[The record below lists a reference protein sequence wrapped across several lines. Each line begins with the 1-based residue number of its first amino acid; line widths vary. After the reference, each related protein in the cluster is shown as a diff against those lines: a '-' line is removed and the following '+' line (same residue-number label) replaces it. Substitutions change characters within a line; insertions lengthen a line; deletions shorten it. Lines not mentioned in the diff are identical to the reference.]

1 MVTHLRNG
9 LESGDSTPGPRILST
24 DAAAIVQVKGW
35 VIIAGIVDRSPFIR
49 PTLAALV
56 LTLAGFG
63 AARAELCF
71 DAVID
76 GTQQGTPSLA
86 TGVGKFVLSDNE
98 LTLTYKITFSGL
110 SASETAAHIH
120 SDAEGGVAV
129 RDLALGSPKVGRWLS
144 TDAQAM
150 TPARVAD
157 LKAGLL
163 YVNIHSTS
171 YPAGEI
177 KGQILPSACTETC
190 YGAII
195 NGENAGT
202 QSPGTGFARLA
213 LNHTETELA
222 YWVEFSGLILPE
234 TASHIHNAAEGG
246 IAVRALGPGS
256 PKAGVWKFTDSL
268 PLTAARV
275 QALKN
280 GLFFVNIHSFL
291 YQSGEIMGD
300 VFADACDPKCFD
312 AVLDAGPGSSSP
324 AGGAGHFVLSHAHE
338 RVAYHYTV
346 TGIVD
351 ESASHIHNQ
360 GEGDAV
366 VVDTGVGQSKS
377 GEWDYDDVPPF
388 NIARVGHLKDGLMY
402 ADVHTSAYPSGE
414 IRGQLVSV
422 PCYATSADDVPVPR
436 TTLHQNYPNPF
447 NPATTISFDLAQPG
461 HVRLDVFDVAGR
473 RVATLVDGVRAA
485 GLSRATWD
493 GRDSHGQPVSSG
505 VYFYRLMAGGTL
517 QTKKMVL
524 LK

>member
-1 MVTHLRNG
+1 M
-9 LESGDSTPGPRILST
+9 
-24 DAAAIVQVKGW
+24 
-35 VIIAGIVDRSPFIR
+35 DRSRFVL
-49 PTLAALV
+49 PTLIALAVALAAFD
-56 LTLAGFG
+56 T
-63 AARAELCF
+63 ARAELCF
-71 DAVID
+71 TAVID
-76 GTQQGTPSLA
+76 GAQQGTPSLA

-110 SASETAAHIH
+110 SASETGAHMH
-120 SDAEGGVAV
+120 SDAEAGAPV

-144 TDAQAM
+144 TDAQPM

-177 KGQILPSACTETC
+177 RGQILPSACTETC
-190 YGAII
+190 YEATI

-202 QSPGTGFARLA
+202 ESPGTGFARLA

-222 YWVEFSGLILPE
+222 YWVEFSGLLVSE
-234 TASHIHNAAEGG
+234 TAAHIHNTAEGG
-246 IAVRALGPGS
+246 TAVRPLGPGS
-256 PKAGVWKFTDSL
+256 PKAGVWKHTD
-268 PLTAARV
+268 PTALTPARV

-280 GLFFVNIHSFL
+280 GQFYVNIHSSL
-291 YQSGEIMGD
+291 YPDGEIMGD
-300 VFADACDPKCFD
+300 VLAGTCQPKCFD
-312 AVLDAGPGSSSP
+312 AVLDGAQAGTSSP

-338 RVAYHYTV
+338 RIAYHYT
-346 TGIVD
+346 TSGIVD

-360 GEGDAV
+360 SEGGAV

-377 GEWDYDDVPPF
+377 GEWDYDDVPPL
-388 NIARVGHLKDGLMY
+388 NIARVGNLKNGLMY
-402 ADVHTSAYPSGE
+402 ADVHTSAYPAGE

-422 PCYATSADDVPVPR
+422 PCYATGADDTPVPR

-447 NPATTISFDLAQPG
+447 NPTTVVSFDLAAPG
-461 HVRLDVFDVAGR
+461 RVRLDVFDVAGR
-473 RVATLVDGVRAA
+473 LVATLIDGVRAA
-485 GLSRATWD
+485 GPSQTTWN
-493 GRDSHGQPVSSG
+493 GRDANGQPVSSG
-505 VYFYRLMAGGTL
+505 VYFYRLLAGGTS